1 MKVFVVFDYPE
12 INDPDGDEADFA
24 IDSLL
29 VILKTLL
36 EKVNMSGILMMLLWM
51 ENEQSWKLQ

>member
-24 IDSLL
+24 IDSLTSD
-29 VILKTLL
+29 LKDLAR
-36 EKVNMSGILMMLLWM
+36 EGEYEWYIDDAAK
-51 ENEQSWKLQ
+51 